1 MNELESGDLSV
12 IVISLRGEIKNC
24 IGEISRWTQ
33 LSKEGHDKEECEKQ
47 IKFWEREAKINERVL
62 TKVNIEM
69 RKVIWQ
75 LQQ

>member
-33 LSKEGHDKEECEKQ
+33 LSKDEHDKEECEQ
-47 IKFWEREAKINERVL
+47 HIKFWTQEAKINERVL
-62 TKVNIEM
+62 TKVIEM
-69 RKVIWQ
+69 RKNLWQ
-75 LQQ
+75 